1 MIVYYRQ
8 RKQFLIVVLIVV
20 LTVAPKILDE
30 LATEGSM
37 YTDVYLDRYMLIPYG
52 RFV

>member
-8 RKQFLIVVLIVV
+8 RKQFLIVVLI
-20 LTVAPKILDE
+20 VAPKILDE

-37 YTDVYLDRYMLIPYG
+37 YTDVYLDNYMLIPYG